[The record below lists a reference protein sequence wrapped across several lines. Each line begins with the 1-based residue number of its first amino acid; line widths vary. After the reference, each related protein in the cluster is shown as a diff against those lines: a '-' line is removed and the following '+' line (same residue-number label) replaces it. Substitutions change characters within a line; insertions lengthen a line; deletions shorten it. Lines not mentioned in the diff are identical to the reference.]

1 MGAMTSAALGPSRL
15 LASGLLGLA
24 VALAGAA
31 LIGVIGTRLTTTLW
45 LNTAA
50 ALLLLGVGVVGR
62 AIVHSDPRNAAGW
75 VMLVGSLGCS
85 AGVLA
90 EVWMARS
97 VDAGS
102 ASESGLAVAVVVS
115 ALGAALMIGM
125 STLGI
130 LLFPTGRPPS
140 ARWRP
145 VAWGIAGLVVLL
157 AVSATFGSTATA
169 PGEIANPLSSPE
181 SGAVFDVLL
190 LAGILLCTPASVL
203 AAWAATMRFRQAS
216 DDRMRR
222 ALRLVAIVAWL
233 WAGSWL
239 VADLVAGLGAWLPW
253 MGPAADLL
261 LPLFAVAAW
270 VGIVRYGLLDV
281 RFVVSRAVAYAVL
294 TGVALVVHGVVV
306 WGLGTLVAG
315 WAPVGLTVAVAVLAT
330 VPLRDLVQRHVNRV
344 VYGSGADPAQVITR
358 LAQRLADAAGPDD
371 ALPASVRTLVEVIGL
386 RHAAVEVG
394 GVAVVSDG
402 EPGGGPTERVP
413 LPFAGEVIGHLVVE
427 GGVDDTGINQ
437 RDRALLRRLAPHLAA
452 TARSAVLVRALRDA
466 RDGLVLARD
475 EERRRIRRDL
485 HDGLGPTL
493 AGMVLGIEHALRHL
507 RDQPAVAERALAD
520 LHTTAQ
526 DAVAE
531 VRRLVYALRPPA
543 LDTMG
548 LAGAIRERAEQLG
561 AAAFDGGGRLPPLPG
576 SVENATYLVALE
588 AMTNAVTHARDAA
601 FRIRLAVGHELVL
614 DVADDGPGLAA
625 DYRPGIGIQS
635 MRERADELGGTL
647 SITRRSPRG
656 TLVRLRVPLAGELA
670 PAARATTAAPG
681 PRGERA

>member
-1 MGAMTSAALGPSRL
+1 MSSAELRPSRL
-15 LASGLLGLA
+15 VPDGLLGLS
-24 VALAGAA
+24 VALTGAA
-31 LIGVIGTRLTTTLW
+31 VIGLIGTRLTTTLW
-45 LNTAA
+45 LNTAG
-50 ALLLLGVGVVGR
+50 ALLLLAVGVVGR
-62 AIVHSDPRNAAGW
+62 AIVRSAPRNAAGW
-75 VMLVGSLGCS
+75 VMLVGSVGSS
-85 AGVLA
+85 AAALA
-90 EVWMARS
+90 EVWMVR
-97 VDAGS
+97 VLDAGR
-102 ASESGLAVAVVVS
+102 ASEGGLVVAVVAS
-115 ALGAALMIGM
+115 ALGAALLIGM

-145 VAWGIAGLVVLL
+145 VAWGIGALVVLL

-169 PGEIANPLSSPE
+169 PGEIPNPLSTRAT
-181 SGAVFDVLL
+181 GAAFDALL
-190 LAGILLCTPASVL
+190 LVGILLCTPAAVL
-203 AAWAATMRFRQAS
+203 AALAATTRFRHAT
-216 DDRMRR
+216 DDRTRR
-222 ALRLVAIVAWL
+222 ALRLVVIVAWL

-239 VADLVAGLGAWLPW
+239 AADLAAGLGAWVPW
-253 MGPAADLL
+253 MGAAADLL

-270 VGIVRYGLLDV
+270 VGIVRHGLLDI
-281 RFVVSRAVAYAVL
+281 RFVVSRAVAYAAL
-294 TGVALVVHGVVV
+294 TGVALVVHGVVI
-306 WGLGTLVAG
+306 WALGTLVAG
-315 WAPVGLTVAVAVLAT
+315 WSPVGLTVAVAVLAT
-330 VPLRDLVQRHVNRV
+330 VPLRDRVQRRVNRV
-344 VYGSGADPAQVITR
+344 VYGGGADPAQVITR

-371 ALPASVRTLVEVIGL
+371 ALPASVRTLAEVIGL

-394 GVAVVSDG
+394 GVAVISDG
-402 EPGGGPTERVP
+402 EPGGGRKERVP

-427 GGVDDTGINQ
+427 SGVDHINQ
-437 RDRALLRRLAPHLAA
+437 RDRDLLRRLAPHLAA
-452 TARSAVLVRALRDA
+452 TARSTLLVRALRDA

-507 RDQPAVAERALAD
+507 SEKPAVAERALAD
-520 LHTTAQ
+520 LHITAQ

-543 LDTMG
+543 LDALG

-561 AAAFDGGGRLPPLPG
+561 AAAFDGGTRLPPLPG
-576 SVENATYLVALE
+576 SVESATYLVALE

-656 TLVRLRVPLAGELA
+656 TLVRLRVPLAGELL
-670 PAARATTAAPG
+670 PAAPG
-681 PRGERA
+681 PGGPSGARA